1 MSDKPDKG
9 FVGRWAKRKSQAR
22 AQQEPDREVQPQE
35 VIGPADARPEETDSQ
50 VLQRLG
56 LPEPEAL
63 KAGDDFKVFLNAA
76 LPATLRRRALR
87 QLWAVN
93 PALANLDGLL
103 DYGEDFTGKASVG
116 EKLKTAWSVGRGYA
130 EKARANDAPKIEE
143 TAGIEVPEAGELIE
157 SNPAEERIQSKDAT
171 AVQKPANNEVA
182 APEEE
187 MEAPQIARRMRFHFE
202 KPV

>member
-1 MSDKPDKG
+1 MSEKPDKG
-9 FVGRWAKRKSQAR
+9 FIGRWAKRKAQAR
-22 AQQEPDREVQPQE
+22 AQPEPDHEVQSQE
-35 VIGPADARPEETDSQ
+35 AAEPTDTRPEETDSQ

-63 KAGDDFKVFLNAA
+63 KAGDDFKAFLDAA

-103 DYGEDFTGKASVG
+103 DYGEDFTGKAGLG

-130 EKARANDAPKIEE
+130 EKAGAGDAPGKEERAGAAEPEKAAPMQKEASRDIAPPEEE
-143 TAGIEVPEAGELIE
+143 TAARE
-157 SNPAEERIQSKDAT
+157 S
-171 AVQKPANNEVA
+171 ANNEVA

-187 MEAPQIARRMRFHFE
+187 MDAPLIARRMRFHFE
-202 KPV
+202 NPV